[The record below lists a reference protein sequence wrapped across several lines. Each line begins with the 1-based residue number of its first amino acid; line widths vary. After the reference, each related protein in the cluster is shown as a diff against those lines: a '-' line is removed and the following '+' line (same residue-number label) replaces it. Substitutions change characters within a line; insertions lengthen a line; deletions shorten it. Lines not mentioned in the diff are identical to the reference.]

1 MRSVSSSPRFYVSS
15 AVDSRTSGFHLSLRD
30 PLAGWGG
37 APPPAVDPSSRA
49 GYLSCPNDNAVHD
62 RSGHPGG
69 YHNPGW
75 KNAERSGGGR
85 RCLHRLRGQPLDNT
99 VIAIDTRT
107 GAQTV
112 ISAEGEPTPSPSTP
126 PGTPLSPAT
135 PQPEPHRSSNG
146 AGDAAH
152 CEAGSARLEVK
163 PRLPADRSPI
173 RGGSAPAN
181 RSGCLV
187 ALKGAPEGSRTLTF

>member
-1 MRSVSSSPRFYVSS
+1 MRSVASSPRFYVSS

-85 RCLHRLRGQPLDNT
+85 RCLNRLRGHPLDNT

-112 ISAEGEPTPSPSTP
+112 ISAEG
-126 PGTPLSPAT
+126 GTHAVTVDPARHT
-135 PQPEPHRSSNG
+135 VVASNTA
-146 AGDAAH
+146 AGTASVI
-152 CEAGSARLEVK
+152 ER
-163 PRLPADRSPI
+163 R
-173 RGGSAPAN
+173 
-181 RSGCLV
+181 
-187 ALKGAPEGSRTLTF
+187 